1 MKKRFYVVQ
10 IFFLWHSKNLIFQ
23 LLYLFL
29 CSQLL
34 FVRCLS
40 LLFHNEKKSHVQSRT
55 LWADSC
61 WAKKKKYR
69 INFESCWQYI
79 SSTSIFL
86 FLFQSHRKF
95 PWMQKIHYGPK
106 RKEVVDEKKTKLKTE
121 KLKCSTFF
129 IFQNESYNHFTKTHF
144 CDILISRMAIQSIQ
158 IFGEWSSPRI
168 SHSPV
173 LNSSFHFSKPH
184 TSEQSLRTELKH

>member
-1 MKKRFYVVQ
+1 MKK
-10 IFFLWHSKNLIFQ
+10 NLMYRAGHCE
-23 LLYLFL
+23 LTP
-29 CSQLL
+29 
-34 FVRCLS
+34 VGP
-40 LLFHNEKKSHVQSRT
+40 
-55 LWADSC
+55 
-61 WAKKKKYR
+61 KKKNTELILR
-69 INFESCWQYI
+69 VADNIFLLLQF
-79 SSTSIFL
+79 FL

-106 RKEVVDEKKTKLKTE
+106 RKEVVDEKKAKLKTE

-144 CDILISRMAIQSIQ
+144 CDILISRMAIQSVQ

-184 TSEQSLRTELKH
+184 TSEQSLRIELKH